1 VSAIAI
7 GSNSEWADRTSR
19 LSGKYRK
26 YRKYRKY
33 ERRVMP
39 TASAIWVMVSQI
51 VAALTRTSGS

>member
-19 LSGKYRK
+19 LSGK